1 MKNRTEL
8 AKYFAKL
15 GFTKG
20 AEIGVYLGYYSGVLL
35 DNIPDLELL
44 CVDSWD
50 KHIWRERAYA
60 VAVEVLSR
68 YAGAKI
74 LRGSSMNIVKT
85 VLSESLDFV
94 FIDAD
99 HSYQSVKNDIQEWS
113 KKVRH
118 GGIVSGHDYLLG
130 RQTVQVIQAV
140 DEYIKENN
148 LTLLLTD
155 HDRKNPCKDDRQPC
169 WYFVKP

>member
-50 KHIWRERAYA
+50 KHTWRERAYP

-148 LTLLLTD
+148 LTLLLTE
-155 HDRKNPCKDDRQPC
+155 HDRKNPYKDDRQPC
-169 WYFVKP
+169 WYFIKP